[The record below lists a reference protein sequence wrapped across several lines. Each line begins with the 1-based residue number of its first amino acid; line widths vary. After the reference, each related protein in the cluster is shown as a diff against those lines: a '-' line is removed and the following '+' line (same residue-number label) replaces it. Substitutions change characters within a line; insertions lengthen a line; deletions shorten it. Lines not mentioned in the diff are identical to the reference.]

1 MMQNSV
7 ISLTLVMALVG
18 VTPAA
23 AQQSAAVLGNL
34 AAAGSPKA
42 PKVHL
47 TWDRFYDHAAIGEI
61 GRRLQSAHPNTCRLS
76 SIGKSQEGRD
86 LWMITVTDFTKGEA
100 DRKPAMYI
108 DGNIHSNE
116 VQGTEFS
123 LYAAW
128 YLCEMQGQNAW
139 IDSLLTDRT
148 LYIVPSIN
156 PDGRDHFLKEA
167 NTASSPRTGKVP
179 RDNDGDGLVDED
191 QLTDLNGD
199 GSITQMRRRN
209 PNGRF
214 IVSPEEPRM
223 LVQAPPGTRGEWDLI
238 GQEGIDNDGDG
249 RVGEDQVGGY
259 DPNRNWPWRWQPQY
273 VQGGAD
279 FYPTSLPET
288 QAVVNFV
295 NGRDNIAGAQ
305 SYHNSGGMILRGPG
319 SPQDE
324 YRPQDVRVF
333 DELGR
338 TGERILP
345 GYRYMVVWKDLYI
358 VWGGELDWFYGAR
371 GIVTFSNELWTP
383 YKMFE
388 SRERNTNRYDS
399 EQYEFDRL
407 LLFRDAFAPWT
418 PFNHPQYGPVEIGG
432 FKKNFGRTEPGFLMR
447 AEAHRNMAFTL
458 YQTWEMPKLAVDSI
472 GVRPLGNGLTEVT
485 AEVSNTRLI
494 PTHTQQDLENRIT
507 RPDYISLTGGTV
519 ISGYRVTNT
528 LTGQSEE
535 QERNPARIEIRNIPG
550 RSSVTVKWVVRGNG
564 PFTVTADAVKGGVVT
579 RRSR

>member
-1 MMQNSV
+1 MMRHR
-7 ISLTLVMALVG
+7 LLVPLLAGLAAA
-18 VTPAA
+18 PLA
-23 AQQSAAVLGNL
+23 AQQSAAPLGNL
-34 AAAGSPKA
+34 AAAASPAA
-42 PKVHL
+42 PRVHL

-61 GRRLQSAHPNTCRLS
+61 GRRLQAAHPNTCRVS
-76 SIGKSQEGRD
+76 SIGRSHEGRE
-86 LWMITVTDFTKGEA
+86 LWMLTVTDFTTGDA

-123 LYAAW
+123 LYTAW
-128 YLCEMQGQNAW
+128 YLCEMKGQNAW
-139 IDSLLTDRT
+139 IDSLLAERT
-148 LYIVPSIN
+148 FYIVPSIN
-156 PDGRDHFLKEA
+156 PDGREHYLRKA
-167 NTASSPRTGKVP
+167 NTASSPRTGMVP

-199 GSITQMRRRN
+199 GHITQMRRRN
-209 PNGRF
+209 PNGRY
-214 IVSPEEPRM
+214 IVSPEEPRL
-223 LVQAPPGTRGEWDLI
+223 LVQAPPGTRGEWDLL
-238 GQEGIDNDGDG
+238 GSEGVDADGDG
-249 RVGEDQVGGY
+249 RVNEDHVGGY
-259 DPNRNWPWRWQPQY
+259 DPNRNWPWRWMPQY

-279 FYPTSLPET
+279 YYPTSLPET
-288 QAVVNFV
+288 RAVVDFV
-295 NGRDNIAGAQ
+295 NARDNIAGAQ

-333 DELGR
+333 DEIGR

-345 GYRYMVVWKDLYI
+345 GYRYMTVWKDLYI

-371 GIVTFSNELWTP
+371 GVVTYSNELWTP

-388 SRERNTNRYDS
+388 TNERGGSRYDS
-399 EQYEFDRL
+399 PQYEFDRL
-407 LLFRDAFAPWT
+407 LLFRDAFVPWT
-418 PFNHPQYGPVEIGG
+418 PYDHPQYGPVEIGG
-432 FKKNFGRTEPGFLMR
+432 FKKNFGRTEPGFLMQ

-458 YQTWEMPKLAVDSI
+458 YQAWEMPKLQVDSI
-472 GVRPLGNGLTEVT
+472 GVRALGNGLTEVT
-485 AEVSNTRLI
+485 AEVSNVRLV

-507 RPDYISLTGGTV
+507 RPDYVTLTGGDV
-519 ISGYRVTNT
+519 LSGYRVVNT

-550 RSSVTVKWVVRGNG
+550 RSSVTVKWVVRGGG
-564 PFTVTADAVKGGVVT
+564 PFTVTADAAKGGVAT

>member
-1 MMQNSV
+1 MMRHRHLV
-7 ISLTLVMALVG
+7 PLLASLAAAPL
-18 VTPAA
+18 A
-23 AQQSAAVLGNL
+23 AQQSAAPLGNL
-34 AAAGSPKA
+34 AAAASPAA
-42 PKVHL
+42 PRVHL

-61 GRRLQSAHPNTCRLS
+61 GRRLQAAHPNTCRVS
-76 SIGKSQEGRD
+76 SIGRSHEGRE
-86 LWMITVTDFTKGEA
+86 LWMLTVTDFTTGDA

-123 LYAAW
+123 LYTAW
-128 YLCEMQGQNAW
+128 YLCEMKGQNAW
-139 IDSLLTDRT
+139 IDSLLAERT
-148 LYIVPSIN
+148 FYIVPSIN
-156 PDGRDHFLKEA
+156 PDGREHYLRKA
-167 NTASSPRTGKVP
+167 NTASSPRTGMVP

-199 GSITQMRRRN
+199 GHITQMRRRN
-209 PNGRF
+209 PNGRY
-214 IVSPEEPRM
+214 IVSPEEPRL
-223 LVQAPPGTRGEWDLI
+223 LVQAPPGTRGEWDLL
-238 GQEGIDNDGDG
+238 GSEGVDADGDG
-249 RVGEDQVGGY
+249 RVNEDHVGGY
-259 DPNRNWPWRWQPQY
+259 DPNRNWPWRWMPQY

-279 FYPTSLPET
+279 YYPTSLPET
-288 QAVVNFV
+288 RAVVDFV
-295 NGRDNIAGAQ
+295 NARDNIAGAQ

-333 DELGR
+333 DEIGR

-345 GYRYMVVWKDLYI
+345 GYRYMTVWKDLYI

-371 GIVTFSNELWTP
+371 GVVTYSNELWTP

-388 SRERNTNRYDS
+388 TNERGGSRYDS
-399 EQYEFDRL
+399 PQYEFDRL
-407 LLFRDAFAPWT
+407 LLFRDAFVPWT
-418 PFNHPQYGPVEIGG
+418 PYDHPQYGPVEIGG
-432 FKKNFGRTEPGFLMR
+432 FKKNFGRTEPGFLMQ

-458 YQTWEMPKLAVDSI
+458 YQAWEMPKLQVDSI
-472 GVRPLGNGLTEVT
+472 GVRALGNGLTEVT
-485 AEVSNTRLI
+485 AEVSNVRLV

-507 RPDYISLTGGTV
+507 RPDYVTLTGGDV
-519 ISGYRVTNT
+519 LSGYRVVNT

-550 RSSVTVKWVVRGNG
+550 RSSVTVKWVVRGGG
-564 PFTVTADAVKGGVVT
+564 PFTVTADAAKGGVAT